1 MPPKLVSLAILVYWS
16 IAAFL
21 LLTWEVLPEL
31 TLGYPPDLRA
41 IATAGEDQ
49 APAYWEMYV
58 VDDPRRP
65 ETRRSVGLAVTAT
78 RRQPDN
84 WVEMTSD
91 VDFDA
96 GGLLKTMPF
105 AGDRA
110 SVRVSLKSV
119 YKVDPSGSLRSFDMK
134 ISAPDSGEDLVKVE
148 GRLHGGMMKV
158 TATGITSL
166 LNQKYEF
173 PYEPRGVVHDAL
185 RPLDRLPGLH
195 VGQRWDMRIVN
206 PLSGAA
212 ETARVEVKR
221 RVLIDWN
228 GEAVSAFEVEQRS
241 KAVTA
246 KTWVRLDGLIVRQE
260 VPLPLVHMILE
271 RLPGKPLRATG
282 SAAVVAPAG
291 KETP

>member
-1 MPPKLVSLAILVYWS
+1 MPTRLVSLAILVYWS

-31 TLGYPPDLRA
+31 SLGYPPDLRA
-41 IATAGEDQ
+41 ITAAGENSE
-49 APAYWEMYV
+49 PAFWEINV
-58 VDDPRRP
+58 LDVPQNPDS
-65 ETRRSVGLAVTAT
+65 RRSVGQAVTET
-78 RRQPDN
+78 KRLPDN
-84 WVEMTSD
+84 WVEMTSR

-96 GGLLKTMPF
+96 GALLRRTPL
-105 AGDRA
+105 ANSG
-110 SVRVSLKSV
+110 SHVRLSLESV
-119 YKVDPSGSLRSFDMK
+119 YRVDPSGNLQSFDMA
-134 ISAPDSGEDLVKVE
+134 IAAPDSGEELVMVE

-158 TATGITSL
+158 TAKGVASIF
-166 LNQKYEF
+166 NQTYEF

-228 GEAVSAFEVEQRS
+228 GEAVSAFEVEQHS
-241 KAVTA
+241 KAMTA
-246 KTWVRLDGLIVRQE
+246 KTWVRLDGLILRQE
-260 VPLPLVHMILE
+260 VPLPFVHMMLE
-271 RLPGKPLRATG
+271 RLPGEPLRTPDAD
-282 SAAVVAPAG
+282 APG
-291 KETP
+291 EETQ